1 MTQTTLGYFG
11 PEIARGVP
19 SQESVG
25 LVSFADENSLEMTEG
40 LERLLGKVVLGKI
53 LGVGF

>member
-1 MTQTTLGYFG
+1 MTKTTVGYFG

-40 LERLLGKVVLGKI
+40 LEIAAVVLGKI